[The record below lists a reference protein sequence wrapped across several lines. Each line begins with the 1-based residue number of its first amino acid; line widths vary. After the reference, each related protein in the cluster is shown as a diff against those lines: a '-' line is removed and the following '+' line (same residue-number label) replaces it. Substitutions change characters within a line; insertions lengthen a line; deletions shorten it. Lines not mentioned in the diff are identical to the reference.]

1 MVFKIPKRLIM
12 EKILCAAIWYKEDDK
27 VYVHQP
33 KNINYGYVWCG
44 RRHHNIINLRYSL
57 LNEPTRS
64 DTSVQGFLTNQDRF
78 VDRVEANKIAIEADQ
93 VYGNKIGDELI
104 SEDLY

>member
-1 MVFKIPKRLIM
+1 M
-12 EKILCAAIWYKEDDK
+12 EKILCAAIWYKDKEDDK

-33 KNINYGYVWCG
+33 KNISYGYVWCG
-44 RRHHNIINLRYSL
+44 RRHHNIINLRFSL

-93 VYGNKIGDELI
+93 VYGNKIGDELF